1 MLLLL
6 LLLLCTALMNRSEEL
21 LAISQISLLHKQVM
35 HWIMLRMQMEMLGI
49 PPRITLEIGR
59 KMLKRKL
66 ND

>member
-1 MLLLL
+1 
-6 LLLLCTALMNRSEEL
+6 MNRSEEL
-21 LAISQISLLHKQVM
+21 LAISQISLLYKQVM

-66 ND
+66 NE

>member
-1 MLLLL
+1 
-6 LLLLCTALMNRSEEL
+6 
-21 LAISQISLLHKQVM
+21 
-35 HWIMLRMQMEMLGI
+35 MEMLGI